1 MNGSSLS
8 PCPSIFLEC
17 AKLPLPIPIPY
28 GRELGLQPGDPQD
41 FPIRDNS
48 DQDQT
53 IAALEIMNV
62 KAEVKSASGRHTS
75 KFSIASL
82 VLADCYQQL
91 GPDFEFILASNRNMS
106 IDVPSGTIIDS
117 GATSPTFEEQMMNKA
132 MVENQIYSLFFN
144 IIVSLMYGTGE
155 FWSKNC
161 KVFGQRKVLGVTNF
175 GVENFF
181 WKSN

>member
-1 MNGSSLS
+1 
-8 PCPSIFLEC
+8 
-17 AKLPLPIPIPY
+17 
-28 GRELGLQPGDPQD
+28 
-41 FPIRDNS
+41 
-48 DQDQT
+48 
-53 IAALEIMNV
+53 MNV

-132 MVENQIYSLFFN
+132 KVENVIYSLILN
-144 IIVSLMYGTGE
+144 IIMVLSL
-155 FWSKNC
+155 
-161 KVFGQRKVLGVTNF
+161 
-175 GVENFF
+175 
-181 WKSN
+181 